1 LTFTGAVAAI
11 YNLMNMKVF
20 KLNFSL
26 FLLVILV
33 LSIGIGCNSNSSD
46 EADVNVSLK
55 ADGEVELGMMTQLDL
70 VLNQKKDW
78 YKHWS
83 NVIGSFDASNFKMVL
98 TDSIDSQE
106 MPEKNPILENDPL
119 FPYQFVH
126 PASNGTIDIYSYKIE
141 AQDAIDTP
149 FLNPD
154 SEVIWYRA
162 DGMKERLLFMG
173 PSGMFEE
180 GKWISENEFV
190 VLGYFQEES
199 GFRPMAWFI
208 DVNKYRIWQFNL
220 STTVTFYD
228 QNSYLNQKIKQV
240 VLD

>member
-1 LTFTGAVAAI
+1 MI
-11 YNLMNMKVF
+11 MKVL
-20 KLNFSL
+20 KLTSDFCFLIVLAAL
-26 FLLVILV
+26 FGVA
-33 LSIGIGCNSNSSD
+33 CTSNTSD
-46 EADVNVSLK
+46 ES
-55 ADGEVELGMMTQLDL
+55 VEGGNMEIDEAEELEMRNQLDV
-70 VLNQKKDW
+70 VLAQKKNW
-78 YKHWS
+78 YNHWS
-83 NVIGSFDASNFKMVL
+83 KLIGPFDSNKFKIVL
-98 TDSIDSQE
+98 TDSIDPQE
-106 MPEKNPILENDPL
+106 MPEKNPILQDDPL

-126 PASNGTIDIYSYKIE
+126 PTANGTMDIYSYKIE

-180 GKWISENEFV
+180 GEWINENEFV

-208 DVNKYRIWQFNL
+208 NVSEHKIWQFNL
-220 STTVTFYD
+220 STTATTYD
-228 QNSYLNQKIKQV
+228 QDSYIDQKIKQV
-240 VLD
+240 ALN

>member
-1 LTFTGAVAAI
+1 
-11 YNLMNMKVF
+11 MNMRLLKSTF
-20 KLNFSL
+20 NYC
-26 FLLVILV
+26 LLVLFVFLV
-33 LSIGIGCNSNSSD
+33 GVSCTSNTSEESAQTGNSPDSEELESK
-46 EADVNVSLK
+46 LK
-55 ADGEVELGMMTQLDL
+55 AQLDL
-70 VLNQKKDW
+70 VLAQKKNW
-78 YKHWS
+78 YSHWS
-83 NVIGSFDASNFKMVL
+83 NVIGPFDASNFKMAL
-98 TDSIDSQE
+98 TDSIDPQE
-106 MPEKNPILENDPL
+106 MPERNPILADDPL

-180 GKWISENEFV
+180 GQWINENEFV
-190 VLGYFQEES
+190 VLGYFQEEG

-208 DVNKYRIWQFNL
+208 DVENHRFWQFNL
-220 STTVTFYD
+220 GTTSPTYEPD
-228 QNSYLNQKIKQV
+228 SYLDQKIKQV
-240 VLD
+240 VLN